1 MLILLNKFQGL
12 FVSYAL
18 TRWWWECQ
26 NGSAASGLAWGG
38 WPATQGGD
46 GVAGGGGKGAKC
58 LGHMFITDW
67 STEGWPHTC
76 KGLKCGIGVIGGN
89 PMVGASQG
97 FTSLFPTLPAVVP
110 YICRLWLQLAAS
122 ASRANKC
129 FRCDRYFCVI
139 RRKLLSAYAIKT
151 VFVQLIVLN

>member
-1 MLILLNKFQGL
+1 MLLLLNSKIC
-12 FVSYAL
+12 VSYAL

-26 NGSAASGLAWGG
+26 KGSAAGGSGAWGG
-38 WPATQGGD
+38 WTGTQAGS
-46 GVAGGGGKGAKC
+46 GVGGGGEGPKC
-58 LGHMFITDW
+58 LGHVFIMEW